1 MSRENPNDFSDGR
14 VIVVNNEAKKESEWN
29 RCFPWCFQ
37 GTIWVP
43 SISKYGLGIILL
55 LCVTVIW
62 VASSEWIQFIFG
74 ALQFNKPFFLT
85 YFNTSGFA
93 LWNLGYLC
101 LPEWR
106 GAPWEDFEDSLEVTV
121 HDPGFVHC
129 ITNTRENVELE
140 EEERRREQSQDS
152 LPRRTEGEGGK
163 KKRSQTNER
172 VPEKVPEK
180 GSHPPLYQERHYTRG
195 NSRKRSLTPPWSAP
209 LSILRSRTEGIR
221 IRLSTPPSPLPLL
234 YRDEME
240 KEVHACHPYLSTTLE
255 SFPSSLPSSVHST
268 VASTI
273 KERERTAEGSIEAL
287 SSSSFSSIISPS
299 HSDVF
304 TVRKYSKRRIWKVA
318 AIFCPF
324 WCLAN
329 YLFNLSLA
337 YTSVSSNTIM
347 SAMGTVWTV
356 VLSRVLLHAPLGPLK
371 LAGVMICLTGS
382 IAVGMSSSSENRSTT
397 VGNLIAL
404 LSSFFYAI
412 YTFVLRWWLPDDERY
427 SMGQVFGA
435 VGVINV
441 VLMWPAF
448 FFLDWVGLEPFALP
462 SLHQFLP
469 LVVNA
474 LIGTNLSDV
483 LWARSVILTS
493 PVVATMGLSLTTP
506 LSMMVDKV
514 LHGSSYPFSYV
525 FGAVLVVIGFIV
537 ANVQV

>member
-1 MSRENPNDFSDGR
+1 MSKENSNDFSDGR
-14 VIVVNNEAKKESEWN
+14 VIVTNVGEEKKRSGRGW
-29 RCFPWCFQ
+29 CFPWCFQ
-37 GTIWVP
+37 GNTGIP
-43 SISKYGLGIILL
+43 TISKYGLGIVLI

-74 ALQFNKPFFLT
+74 ALEFNKPFFLT

-101 LPEWR
+101 LPKWR
-106 GAPWEDFEDSLEVTV
+106 ESPWEDLEDPQEVTV
-121 HDPGFVHC
+121 QGPPFEHC
-129 ITNTRENVELE
+129 IAGTTESVELE
-140 EEERRREQSQDS
+140 EESRGEGSQDS
-152 LPRRTEGEGGK
+152 LRSRKEGERGK
-163 KKRSQTNER
+163 EKRDQTHER
-172 VPEKVPEK
+172 VGEKVPRK
-180 GSHPPLYQERHYTRG
+180 SSHLPFYRQRHCARG
-195 NSRKRSLTPPWSAP
+195 NSTEHSFSPTRRVPLLT
-209 LSILRSRTEGIR
+209 LRCNTEGIR
-221 IRLSTPPSPLPLL
+221 TRMSTPPFPLPLL
-234 YRDEME
+234 CSDEKE
-240 KEVHACHPYLSTTLE
+240 KEVHGCHPYLSSTPV
-255 SFPSSLPSSVHST
+255 FFASSLPST
-268 VASTI
+268 VDCTVSSPV
-273 KERERTAEGSIEAL
+273 KERESVAKGSVEA
-287 SSSSFSSIISPS
+287 SSSSSSCSSIISPP
-299 HSDVF
+299 SDIV

-356 VLSRVLLHAPLGPLK
+356 VLSRVLLRASLGPLK
-371 LAGVMICLTGS
+371 LAGVLICITGS
-382 IAVGMSSSSENRSTT
+382 ITVGMSSSSENRSTT
-397 VGNLIAL
+397 LGNVIAL

-412 YTFVLRWWLPDDERY
+412 YTFVLRWWLPDDECY

-435 VGVINV
+435 VGVINL

-462 SLHQFLP
+462 SIQQFLP

-506 LSMMVDKV
+506 LSMVVDKV
-514 LHGSSYPFSYV
+514 LYGSSYLFSYV

-537 ANVQV
+537 ANVHV